1 MNVLNQAT
9 ALKRIVVGSSPVTRM
24 FASDMQNAAPGIEL
38 AAVYAMTEVAPI
50 AVADGHAI
58 SAYRGQGDL
67 VGKPLSDIDITI
79 DSSGEILVSGP
90 RVGRYLGSD
99 QDQVSTGDLGHL
111 TAQGDLVLD
120 GRSKDMILAGA
131 RNIYPQH
138 HETRMAQIQGINEVV
153 LIGRRDAYGDEDLW
167 LLIDTEPGIDH
178 DTLVE
183 AIITSAHSENLPIH
197 GIVLDTIPRSGR
209 SHKTDRIASRRI
221 LDKAM
226 TRGTAHILNHRD

>member
-1 MNVLNQAT
+1 MNVLNQIT
-9 ALKRIVVGSSPVTRM
+9 TLKRIVVGSSPVTGT
-24 FASDMQNAAPGIEL
+24 FASDMQDAAPRIEL
-38 AAVYAMTEVAPI
+38 TAVYAMTEVAPI

-79 DSSGEILVSGP
+79 DSSGEILVTGP
-90 RVGRYLGSD
+90 RVGTYLGSD
-99 QDQVSTGDLGHL
+99 QDQVNTGDLGHL
-111 TAQGDLVLD
+111 TPQGDLVLD

-178 DTLVE
+178 DSLVE
-183 AIITSAHSENLPIH
+183 AITTSAHSENLPIH

-221 LDKAM
+221 LDKAI